1 MNNQDIKD
9 LFLSQREFYLKDST
23 LSLDFRLNSLKAL
36 KQEIINNQDEIANA
50 LFLDLHKSYAEAY
63 LTEIGFVI
71 KEINN
76 AIKNLKKWAKDRRVS
91 PSLLTF
97 PSKGYIQ
104 NIPLGQVLIIS
115 PWNYPFQLAISPLVG
130 AISAGNTAI
139 IKPAELSPNTS
150 NIIKSIIEKV
160 FPRNYI
166 STVIGGKDENLN
178 LLDLDF
184 NHIFFTGSPLL
195 GKIVMEKAS
204 KNLVPVTLEL
214 GGKSPCIVDK
224 TSDLELSAK
233 RIVFGKFLNSG
244 QTCIAPDYILVD
256 KQVKDKLI
264 ECLIKNINVL
274 YNDSQN
280 ADDYGRI
287 ISEFHFDRLVSMLMD
302 GKILYGGNISREEK
316 YISPTLITDIHSN
329 SNLLS
334 QEIFGP
340 ILPIITYED
349 LDIMLEELR
358 RKPKPLA
365 LYIFSNSKST
375 QDIILS
381 KISSGGVCV
390 NDTIMHITPNNL
402 PFGGVGNSGMGSYH
416 GKKSFETFS
425 HQRSVLN
432 RKTYFD
438 LSLRYPPYTTKT
450 LKLLKLFFGK

>member
-9 LFLSQREFYLKDST
+9 LFLSQREFYLKDNT

-76 AIKNLKKWAKDRRVS
+76 AIKNLKKWAKERRVS

-115 PWNYPFQLAISPLVG
+115 PWNYPFQLAISPLIG
-130 AISAGNTAI
+130 AIAAGNTAI
-139 IKPAELSPNTS
+139 IKPAELSVNTS
-150 NIIKSIIEKV
+150 KVIKNIIERV
-160 FPRNYI
+160 FPSNYI
-166 STVIGGKDENLN
+166 ITVIGGKEENLN

-184 NHIFFTGSPLL
+184 NHIFFTGSPVL

-264 ECLIKNINVL
+264 EFLINSINVL

-280 ADDYGRI
+280 AEDYGRI
-287 ISEFHFDRLVSMLMD
+287 ISESHFDRLVSMLMD

-381 KISSGGVCV
+381 KISSGGVCI

-438 LSLRYPPYTTKT
+438 LSQRYPPYTTKT

>member
-9 LFLSQREFYLKDST
+9 LFLSQREFYLKDNT
-23 LSLDFRLNSLKAL
+23 LSLSFRLDSLKRL
-36 KQEIINNQDEIANA
+36 KQEIIKSQDEIAKA

-71 KEINN
+71 KEINH
-76 AIKNLKKWAKDRRVS
+76 AIKNLKKWARDKRVS
-91 PSLLTF
+91 PSFLTF

-139 IKPAELSPNTS
+139 IKPAELSVNTS
-150 NIIKSIIEKV
+150 TVIKSLIEKV
-160 FPRNYI
+160 FPSHYI
-166 STVIGGKDENLN
+166 STVIGGKEENLS

-184 NHIFFTGSPLL
+184 NHIFFTGSPVL

-214 GGKSPCIVDK
+214 GGKSPCIIDK
-224 TSDLELSAK
+224 TTDLELTAK
-233 RIVFGKFLNSG
+233 RIVFGKFINSG

-264 ECLIKNINVL
+264 ECLINSINVH

-287 ISEFHFDRLVSMLMD
+287 ISESHFDRLVSMLMD
-302 GKILYGGNISREEK
+302 GEILFGGDINRDER
-316 YISPTLITDIHSN
+316 YIAPTLITDIHPN
-329 SNLLS
+329 SLLLS

-340 ILPIITYED
+340 ILPIIEYED
-349 LDIMLEELR
+349 LDNMLEQLR

-365 LYIFSNSKST
+365 LYIFSKSKST
-375 QDIILS
+375 QKQILS
-381 KISSGGVCV
+381 KISSGGVCI
-390 NDTIMHITPNNL
+390 NDTIMHITPDNL

-425 HQRSVLN
+425 HQRSVLD

-438 LSLRYPPYTTKT
+438 LSLRYPPFTEKT
-450 LKLLKLFFGK
+450 MRLVKKIM

>member
-1 MNNQDIKD
+1 MNNQEIVD
-9 LFLSQREFYLKDST
+9 LFLSQREFYLKDNT
-23 LSLDFRLNSLKAL
+23 LSLDFRLKSLKAL
-36 KQEIINNQDEIANA
+36 KQEIINSQDEIANA

-71 KEINN
+71 KEINH
-76 AIKNLKKWAKDRRVS
+76 AIKNLKKWAKDKRVS

-139 IKPAELSPNTS
+139 IKPAELSVNTS
-150 NIIKSIIEKV
+150 KVIKSIIEKV
-160 FPRNYI
+160 FPSNYI
-166 STVIGGKDENLN
+166 STVIGGKEENLS

-184 NHIFFTGSPLL
+184 NHIFFTGSPVL

-204 KNLVPVTLEL
+204 KNLVPITLEL

-264 ECLIKNINVL
+264 ECLINSINVL

-287 ISEFHFDRLVSMLMD
+287 ISESHFDRLVSMLMD

-340 ILPIITYED
+340 ILPIIAYED

-375 QDIILS
+375 QNIILS
-381 KISSGGVCV
+381 KISSGGVCI
-390 NDTIMHITPNNL
+390 NDTIMHITPDNL

-425 HQRSVLN
+425 HQRSVLD
-432 RKTYFD
+432 RKTYLD
-438 LSLRYPPYTTKT
+438 IPLRYPPFTETTIKIV
-450 LKLLKLFFGK
+450 KKIM

>member
-150 NIIKSIIEKV
+150 NVIKSIIEKV

-256 KQVKDKLI
+256 KQFKSKLI
-264 ECLIKNINVL
+264 EHLITSINIL

-280 ADDYGRI
+280 AKDYGRI
-287 ISEFHFDRLVSMLMD
+287 ISEAHFDRLASMLKD
-302 GKILYGGNISREEK
+302 GNIVFGGDISREEK
-316 YISPTLITDIHSN
+316 YISPTIITDIHSN

-340 ILPIITYED
+340 ILPIIEFED
-349 LDIMLEELR
+349 LDATLEDLR

-375 QDIILS
+375 QNKILS
-381 KISSGGVCV
+381 KISSGGVCI

-438 LSLRYPPYTTKT
+438 LSLRYPPFTEKT
-450 LKLLKLFFGK
+450 IKIVKKIM

>member
-9 LFLSQREFYLKDST
+9 LFLSQREFYLKDNT
-23 LSLDFRLNSLKAL
+23 LSLSFRLDSLKRL
-36 KQEIINNQDEIANA
+36 KQEIINSQDEIANA

-71 KEINN
+71 KEINH

-150 NIIKSIIEKV
+150 NVIKSIIEKV

-256 KQVKDKLI
+256 KQFKSKLI
-264 ECLIKNINVL
+264 EHLITSINIL

-280 ADDYGRI
+280 AKDYGRI
-287 ISEFHFDRLVSMLMD
+287 ISEAHFDRLASMLKD
-302 GKILYGGNISREEK
+302 GNIVFGGDISREEK
-316 YISPTLITDIHSN
+316 YISPTIITDIHSN

-438 LSLRYPPYTTKT
+438 LSQRYPPYTTKT

>member
-9 LFLSQREFYLKDST
+9 LFLSQREFYLKDNT

-160 FPRNYI
+160 FPSNYI

-274 YNDSQN
+274 YDDSQN
-280 ADDYGRI
+280 AKDYGRI
-287 ISEFHFDRLVSMLMD
+287 ISESHFDRLVSMLMD

-432 RKTYFD
+432 RKIYLD
-438 LSLRYPPYTTKT
+438 LSQRYPPYTTKT

>member
-1 MNNQDIKD
+1 
-9 LFLSQREFYLKDST
+9 
-23 LSLDFRLNSLKAL
+23 
-36 KQEIINNQDEIANA
+36 
-50 LFLDLHKSYAEAY
+50 
-63 LTEIGFVI
+63 
-71 KEINN
+71 
-76 AIKNLKKWAKDRRVS
+76 
-91 PSLLTF
+91 
-97 PSKGYIQ
+97 
-104 NIPLGQVLIIS
+104 
-115 PWNYPFQLAISPLVG
+115 
-130 AISAGNTAI
+130 
-139 IKPAELSPNTS
+139 
-150 NIIKSIIEKV
+150 
-160 FPRNYI
+160 
-166 STVIGGKDENLN
+166 
-178 LLDLDF
+178 
-184 NHIFFTGSPLL
+184 
-195 GKIVMEKAS
+195 MEKAS

-264 ECLIKNINVL
+264 ECLINSINVL

-287 ISEFHFDRLVSMLMD
+287 ISESHFDRLVSMLMD

-381 KISSGGVCV
+381 KISSGGVCI
-390 NDTIMHITPNNL
+390 NDTIMHITPDNL

-438 LSLRYPPYTTKT
+438 LSLRYPPFTEKT
-450 LKLLKLFFGK
+450 IKIVKKIM

>member
-1 MNNQDIKD
+1 MNNQEIVD
-9 LFLSQREFYLKDST
+9 LFLSQREFYLKDNT
-23 LSLDFRLNSLKAL
+23 LSLDFRLNSLKRL
-36 KQEIINNQDEIANA
+36 KEEIIKSQDEIAKA
-50 LFLDLHKSYAEAY
+50 LFFDLHKSYAEAY

-71 KEINN
+71 KEINH
-76 AIKNLKKWAKDRRVS
+76 AIKNLKKWAKDKRVS

-150 NIIKSIIEKV
+150 KVIKSIIEKV
-160 FPRNYI
+160 FPSNYI
-166 STVIGGKDENLN
+166 STVIGGKEENLS

-184 NHIFFTGSPLL
+184 NHIFFTGSPVL

-204 KNLVPVTLEL
+204 KNLVPITLEL

-264 ECLIKNINVL
+264 ECLINSINCL

-287 ISEFHFDRLVSMLMD
+287 ISESHFDRLVSMLMD
-302 GKILYGGNISREEK
+302 GKILYGGSISREEK

-340 ILPIITYED
+340 ILPIIAYED

-365 LYIFSNSKST
+365 LYIFSKNKST
-375 QDIILS
+375 QNKILS
-381 KISSGGVCV
+381 KISSGGVCI
-390 NDTIMHITPNNL
+390 NDTIMHITPDNL

-425 HQRSVLN
+425 HQRSVLD
-432 RKTYFD
+432 RKTYLD
-438 LSLRYPPYTTKT
+438 IPLRYPPFTQTTK
-450 LKLLKLFFGK
+450 KIVKKIM

>member
-1 MNNQDIKD
+1 MNNQEIVD
-9 LFLSQREFYLKDST
+9 LFLSQREFYLKDNT

-36 KQEIINNQDEIANA
+36 KQEIIKSQDEIANA

-71 KEINN
+71 KEINH
-76 AIKNLKKWAKDRRVS
+76 AIKNLKKWAKNKRVY

-139 IKPAELSPNTS
+139 IKPAELSVNTS
-150 NIIKSIIEKV
+150 KVIKSLIEKV
-160 FPRNYI
+160 FPSNYI
-166 STVIGGKDENLN
+166 NTVIGGKEENLS

-184 NHIFFTGSPLL
+184 NHIFFTGSPVL

-204 KNLVPVTLEL
+204 KNLVPITLEL
-214 GGKSPCIVDK
+214 GGKSPCIIDQ
-224 TSDLELSAK
+224 TTNLELTAK

-264 ECLIKNINVL
+264 ECLINSINVL

-280 ADDYGRI
+280 AEDYGRI
-287 ISEFHFDRLVSMLMD
+287 ISESHFDRLVSMLMD
-302 GKILYGGNISREEK
+302 GKILFGGDINRDER

-340 ILPIITYED
+340 ILPIIAYEN

-365 LYIFSNSKST
+365 LYIFSKSKST
-375 QDIILS
+375 QNKILS
-381 KISSGGVCV
+381 KISSGGVCI
-390 NDTIMHITPNNL
+390 NDTIMHITPDNL

-425 HQRSVLN
+425 HQRSVLD
-432 RKTYFD
+432 RKTYLD
-438 LSLRYPPYTTKT
+438 LSLRYPPFTETTIKIV
-450 LKLLKLFFGK
+450 KKIM

>member
-23 LSLDFRLNSLKAL
+23 LSLDFRLNSLKKL
-36 KQEIINNQDEIANA
+36 KQEIINSQDEIANA

-71 KEINN
+71 KEINH
-76 AIKNLKKWAKDRRVS
+76 AIKKLKKWAKDKRVS

-160 FPRNYI
+160 FPSNYI

-184 NHIFFTGSPLL
+184 NHIFFTGSPNL

-204 KNLVPVTLEL
+204 KNLIPITLEL

-280 ADDYGRI
+280 AKDYGRI
-287 ISEFHFDRLVSMLMD
+287 ISESHFDRLVSMLMD

-381 KISSGGVCV
+381 KISSGGVCI
-390 NDTIMHITPNNL
+390 NDTIMHITPDNL

-438 LSLRYPPYTTKT
+438 LSQRYPPFTEKT
-450 LKLLKLFFGK
+450 IKIVKKIM

>member
-1 MNNQDIKD
+1 MNNQEIVD
-9 LFLSQREFYLKDST
+9 LFLSQREFYLKDNT
-23 LSLDFRLNSLKAL
+23 LSLDFRLKSLKAL
-36 KQEIINNQDEIANA
+36 KQEIINSQEEIANA
-50 LFLDLHKSYAEAY
+50 LFLDLHKSNIEAY

-71 KEINN
+71 KEINH
-76 AIKNLKKWAKDRRVS
+76 AIKNLKKWAKDKRVS

-139 IKPAELSPNTS
+139 IKPAELSVNTS
-150 NIIKSIIEKV
+150 KAIKSLIEKV
-160 FPRNYI
+160 FPSNYI
-166 STVIGGKDENLN
+166 STVIGGKEENLS

-184 NHIFFTGSPLL
+184 NHIFFTGSPVL

-204 KNLVPVTLEL
+204 KNLVPITLEL

-224 TSDLELSAK
+224 TTDLELSAK

-264 ECLIKNINVL
+264 ECLINSIKVL

-287 ISEFHFDRLVSMLMD
+287 ISESHFDRLVSMLMD

-340 ILPIITYED
+340 ILPIIAYED

-358 RKPKPLA
+358 RNPKPLA
-365 LYIFSNSKST
+365 LYIFSKNKST
-375 QDIILS
+375 QNIILS
-381 KISSGGVCV
+381 KISSGGVCI
-390 NDTIMHITPNNL
+390 NDTIMHITPDNL

-425 HQRSVLN
+425 HQRSVLD
-432 RKTYFD
+432 RKTYLD
-438 LSLRYPPYTTKT
+438 IPLRYPPFTQTTK
-450 LKLLKLFFGK
+450 KIVKKIM